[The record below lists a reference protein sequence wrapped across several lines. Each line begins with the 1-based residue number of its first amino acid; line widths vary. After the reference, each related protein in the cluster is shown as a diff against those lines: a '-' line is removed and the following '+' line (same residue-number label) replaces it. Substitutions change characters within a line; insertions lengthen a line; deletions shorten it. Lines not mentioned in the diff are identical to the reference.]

1 MDRTTREKTNKESGD
16 LKNTVNQID
25 ITDIYKKTPYPTKTE

>member
-1 MDRTTREKTNKESGD
+1 MDRTTKQKTNKQLGE

-25 ITDIYKKTPYPTKTE
+25 ITDIY

>member
-1 MDRTTREKTNKESGD
+1 MDRTTKQKTNKELGE

-25 ITDIYKKTPYPTKTE
+25 ADGSF

>member
-1 MDRTTREKTNKESGD
+1 MDRTTKQKTNKELGE

-25 ITDIYKKTPYPTKTE
+25 ITDNY

>member
-1 MDRTTREKTNKESGD
+1 MDRTTKQKTNKELGE

-25 ITDIYKKTPYPTKTE
+25 ITDIY